1 MKKILRDQIFRIT
14 FDQKFPEVIQQC
26 QQIRRKGQYG
36 TWITSRMLDAYHR
49 LHQMGF
55 AHSVEV
61 WKDDELAGGLYG
73 VSIGKCYYGESMFSK
88 VSNASKAGF
97 ILLVKELIKR
107 EFMLIDCQVYTKH
120 LESLGAEEIPRAKFS
135 SILWEAVSHDTH
147 LGSWE
152 HWLMNQSP

>member
-1 MKKILRDQIFRIT
+1 MKKILRDQIFQIT
-14 FDQKFPEVIQQC
+14 FDQQFLEVIRQC

-36 TWITSRMLDAYHR
+36 TWITPRMLDAYYR

-61 WKDDELAGGLYG
+61 WKDGELAGGLYG

-97 ILLVKELIKR
+97 IILVQELIKR
-107 EFMLIDCQVYTKH
+107 DFMLVDCQVYTKH
-120 LESLGAEEIPRAKFS
+120 LESLGANEIPRAKFS
-135 SILWEAVSHDTH
+135 SILQEAVSHKTH
-147 LGSWE
+147 LGNWE
-152 HWLMNQSP
+152 HWLMGQST